1 MELYFYVLNLSWLTE
16 WLTAIGTAG
25 SAIVAVGIAA
35 YTSNISKKNEKN
47 QALRYVF
54 QLLDDNGHRNA
65 RRRIINLY
73 GEDSDYRQDKILRL
87 LGLKQ
92 DEIARKEAILKESQ
106 EMVKADFDQIGSLL
120 KNKEIPRDEFIK
132 IYWHD
137 VLKCWQ
143 VLEEDIKKMR
153 LTLNDK
159 TCMENFQHLQEIA
172 TEYAK
177 TKMNFDYKDIPKLL
191 QKDIIVYPLLK
202 IDDYNSS
209 TREFTLTSD
218 EYLNADIVNHDTI
231 YLVDENNNRID
242 SPVDINYNDIDKS
255 IIIKIKEETNNQKR
269 YLYLSTD
276 IKDIYGIPLKKYVK
290 SECSI

>member
-1 MELYFYVLNLSWLTE
+1 MLNLSWLTE